1 MLFGS
6 LVELHVQ
13 LHSCL
18 CFSLLEKLF
27 LSNLNN
33 SSTPLDTWLI
43 YQALQLLFIAILI
56 ASQQLLNLSRKFLSP
71 RQLLDPSSLFLL
83 WTPLDSCSINA
94 FVEIYKSQHLSFCR
108 DFRGSIYR
116 VHAISNSLLLI
127 SLDTSV
133 SSYLLNTFFSLSTSF
148 LRDFRPQDHCLPLV

>member
-1 MLFGS
+1 MLFES
-6 LVELHVQ
+6 FVELHVR

-83 WTPLDSCSINA
+83 WTPLDSCSIDA
-94 FVEIYKSQHLSFCR
+94 FVEIYKPQHLSFCQ

-116 VHAISNSLLLI
+116 VRVILDSLLSI

-133 SSYLLNTFFSLSTSF
+133 SSHLLNTFFSLSTSF
-148 LRDFRPQDHCLPLV
+148 PRDFRPQDHCLPLV